1 MCKAER
7 ATLEHEITVLRRRLD
22 YAQVA
27 ITQKQNQIDVLVEQ
41 GNAHLTEQRELQA
54 ATIASDDM
62 MEATLSELGAVR
74 KQLDKYKRLNAEL
87 RTALTIEGQR
97 KQHYKTNM
105 YRAMYGL
112 PLLDAPALVRV
123 RETSEGLEAP

>member
-1 MCKAER
+1 MCKQIEAAFSYDER
-7 ATLEHEITVLRRRLD
+7 RAAQAIDRLGKE
-22 YAQVA
+22 ALA
-27 ITQKQNQIDVLVEQ
+27 CSKANE
-41 GNAHLTEQRELQA
+41 ELQA
-54 ATIASDDM
+54 AAIASDDM
-62 MEATLSELGAVR
+62 LEAALSELGAVR
-74 KQLDKYKRLNAEL
+74 KQLDQYKRLTTEL
-87 RTALTIEGQR
+87 RTALEISDQR